1 MSGHTPS
8 IFAFF
13 GLFPAFSPNIR
24 NAYRLELSD
33 TADRVK
39 SYLDETGFASR
50 RIDGWLDNV
59 ILPKRVVLTLDPP
72 PLPVEDFSP
81 NFSSISL
88 VSIVNQPEV
97 VLNTDVAPLSE
108 PEECPLA
115 QWEFEV
121 LGYAIKLPDIDT
133 LMCRKCI
140 AAEVALAATWAVLVV
155 LFLFSVILSCI
166 RSFTRCKACNARA
179 QPKCNIASNRSHEGS
194 PECDKTLVENSSDL
208 ARRLSRRGG
217 KVAASMA
224 LAGKTVHPRSACD
237 EIIDSKPTPTIL
249 QEAFWIKSSGAS
261 RAVVSDAVVHSAVCN
276 LTSYEIEGRPIGEGF
291 DASNDSPTPC
301 TWTGEDGYFTDDDDE
316 VFGGRRYYPCAIR
329 PQISNETVSL
339 LRSHLEPTVDQGP
352 TFPKEEVSQ

>member
-1 MSGHTPS
+1 MRSESSGE
-8 IFAFF
+8 AKLMVF
-13 GLFPAFSPNIR
+13 GTLVCS
-24 NAYRLELSD
+24 
-33 TADRVK
+33 
-39 SYLDETGFASR
+39 FASR

-166 RSFTRCKACNARA
+166 RSFRRCKACNARA

-194 PECDKTLVENSSDL
+194 PVSVNWPHSTDVFTV
-208 ARRLSRRGG
+208 RL
-217 KVAASMA
+217 M
-224 LAGKTVHPRSACD
+224 
-237 EIIDSKPTPTIL
+237 
-249 QEAFWIKSSGAS
+249 
-261 RAVVSDAVVHSAVCN
+261 
-276 LTSYEIEGRPIGEGF
+276 
-291 DASNDSPTPC
+291 
-301 TWTGEDGYFTDDDDE
+301 
-316 VFGGRRYYPCAIR
+316 
-329 PQISNETVSL
+329 
-339 LRSHLEPTVDQGP
+339 
-352 TFPKEEVSQ
+352 

>member
-1 MSGHTPS
+1 MRSESSGE
-8 IFAFF
+8 AKLMVF
-13 GLFPAFSPNIR
+13 GTLVCS
-24 NAYRLELSD
+24 
-33 TADRVK
+33 
-39 SYLDETGFASR
+39 FASR
-50 RIDGWLDNV
+50 RIDDWLDNV

-166 RSFTRCKACNARA
+166 RSFTRCKAC
-179 QPKCNIASNRSHEGS
+179 KCQLASF
-194 PECDKTLVENSSDL
+194 D
-208 ARRLSRRGG
+208 RR
-217 KVAASMA
+217 VY
-224 LAGKTVHPRSACD
+224 C
-237 EIIDSKPTPTIL
+237 TPNVGMR
-249 QEAFWIKSSGAS
+249 QNVG
-261 RAVVSDAVVHSAVCN
+261 
-276 LTSYEIEGRPIGEGF
+276 
-291 DASNDSPTPC
+291 
-301 TWTGEDGYFTDDDDE
+301 
-316 VFGGRRYYPCAIR
+316 
-329 PQISNETVSL
+329 
-339 LRSHLEPTVDQGP
+339 
-352 TFPKEEVSQ
+352 